1 MVQRVYYSYIW
12 RGRNELLILCS
23 HWSIK
28 FPPLFFLFLPVSH
41 TPHPIYSFL
50 SNPCFSHL
58 LLPLFFSFY
67 SYWCDRILYRSGRWK
82 KGFMLTHSSRVQII
96 LVLESRHQGLKAISH
111 ITATMTKQSAMN
123 SCAQFIFS
131 FLYRPATTPQWVVLP
146 TSINAIEIILPRHAL
161 RPITQEL
168 LDSGWQPWTS
178 HFASL
183 LVFFYPSFLLV
194 FEDKR

>member
-1 MVQRVYYSYIW
+1 MNFSYYVAIGLWNFFPYFFFFF
-12 RGRNELLILCS
+12 LCLILLTPFTLS
-23 HWSIK
+23 S
-28 FPPLFFLFLPVSH
+28 LP
-41 TPHPIYSFL
+41 
-50 SNPCFSHL
+50 PCFSHL

-96 LVLESRHQGLKAISH
+96 LILESRHQGLKAISH
-111 ITATMTKQSAMN
+111 IIATMTKQSAMN